1 MKREKNGPYSLI
13 HYFTYSPKIMDRFFG
28 IIGIIFIFLV
38 AFLMSNNKK
47 AINIKTVGVGFLL
60 QILLAVFVLK
70 TPLGQGI
77 FEAIGLFIQKIL
89 KFSIE
94 GAAFMFGPLSSTVK
108 LSNIFGS
115 GSIVFAIQLLAT
127 TVFITVLVN
136 ILYYYKIMQRV
147 IAILSKAMYKLMD
160 VSGAEAFSNVASSF
174 VGQISAQIMIK
185 PYLPNLT
192 RSELLASMAGSMACI
207 SGGVMALYV
216 GMGIPAQYLLAA
228 SIMAAPGALVISKM
242 VYPEDGIPQTKNE
255 VKISRRRTHVNVLDS
270 IARGA
275 SDGLAVSLKVTA
287 ILLSFVALIAMLDW
301 FLGKSG
307 LFLAKTTHMNLAFL
321 GLDINH
327 LSMKAII
334 GKLFSGFAFIMGVP
348 LKDINTVGSLLGTKF
363 VLNEMLG
370 YIDLVSIKHVIS
382 QKSFIIASFALCG
395 FGNLS
400 SIAIQIGGIGELAS
414 NQRKN
419 LSRLGVRALICG
431 TLASYMSACIAGI
444 LLG

>member
-1 MKREKNGPYSLI
+1 
-13 HYFTYSPKIMDRFFG
+13 MDRFFG
-28 IIGIIFIFLV
+28 IFGIIFIFLA
-38 AFLMSNNKK
+38 AFLLSNNKR
-47 AINIKTVGVGFLL
+47 AINLKTVGMGFLL

-70 TPLGQGI
+70 TPLGQSI
-77 FEAIGLFIQKIL
+77 FANIGLFIQKIL

-94 GAAFMFGPLSSTVK
+94 GANFMFGPLSNPSK
-108 LSNIFGS
+108 LSSIFGS

-127 TVFITVLVN
+127 TIFITVLVN

-147 IAILSKAMYKLMD
+147 IAFLSKAMYKIMD

-174 VGQISAQIMIK
+174 VGQIMAQIMIK
-185 PYLPNLT
+185 PYVPNLT

-207 SGGVMALYV
+207 SGGTMALYV

-228 SIMAAPGALVISKM
+228 SIMAAPGALVISKI
-242 VYPEDGIPQTKNE
+242 VYPEDGVPQTKNE
-255 VKISRRRTHVNVLDS
+255 VKISKRRTHVNVIDS

-275 SDGLAVSLKVTA
+275 SDGFDVSVKVIG
-287 ILLSFVALIAMLDW
+287 ILIAFVALISMLDW
-301 FLGKSG
+301 ILGKSG
-307 LFLAKTTHMNLAFL
+307 VFLGHNTHLSLAFM
-321 GLDINH
+321 GLDINN

-334 GKLFSGFAFIMGVP
+334 GKLFAGFAYIMGVP
-348 LKDINTVGSLLGTKF
+348 MKDISTVGSLLGTKF

-370 YIDLVSIKHVIS
+370 YIDLVSVKHLIT

-395 FGNLS
+395 FANIS
-400 SIAIQIGGIGELAS
+400 SIAIQIGGIGEIAP

-444 LLG
+444 LLGG